1 MSGKITI
8 ARDAERSAQVT
19 WRGKTYY
26 GRTSLEAL
34 RNAKY
39 GTQDKDSK

>member
-1 MSGKITI
+1 MTKGKVTLG
-8 ARDAERSAQVT
+8 RDIERKAEVT

-26 GRTSLEAL
+26 GRTSIEAL

-39 GTQDKDSK
+39 GTKD

>member
-1 MSGKITI
+1 MTKGKVTLG
-8 ARDAERSAQVT
+8 RDIERKAEVT

-26 GRTSLEAL
+26 GRTSIEAL

-39 GTQDKDSK
+39 GKEN